1 VKQRAR
7 GSGSNHESQPEIRP
21 GGRGNPTNHASLLK
35 GQIVA
40 SFGRR
45 YSVELADASVL
56 DCVTRGRRAEI
67 ACGDRVQVARRGDG
81 LGVIESLD
89 TRSTLLYR
97 SDRARQKLVAANVS
111 QIVVVVAPVPAYYDD
126 LINRCLAAAED
137 GGMAALILLNKS
149 DLPQAPAA
157 LAALES
163 YRGLGYRVEALSA
176 KRDVGPLLAHLKGRT
191 SVLVGQSGMGKSTL
205 INALIPQA
213 SMPVA
218 EISTALDSG
227 RHTTTHARLF
237 HLDAATHVIDS
248 PGMQAF
254 GLHHLDAGALESA
267 FVEFRP
273 WLGQCRFRD
282 CRHVTEPGCAIT
294 AACADGKISQRRLES
309 YRGLVRE
316 RGA

>member
-1 VKQRAR
+1 VKRQQRKPER
-7 GSGSNHESQPEIRP
+7 SGHGSRI
-21 GGRGNPTNHASLLK
+21 TDHASLLK

-111 QIVVVVAPVPAYYDD
+111 QIVVVVAPVPAFYDD

-157 LAALES
+157 LAALEP

-176 KRDVGPLLAHLKGRT
+176 KRDVGPLVAYLQDRT
-191 SVLVGQSGMGKSTL
+191 SVLVGQSGMGKSTI

-213 SMPVA
+213 AMPVA

-237 HLDAATHVIDS
+237 HLDATTHIIDS
-248 PGMQAF
+248 PGMQEF
-254 GLHHLDAGALESA
+254 GLHHLDAAALESA

-282 CRHVTEPGCAIT
+282 CRHLTEPGCAIA
-294 AACADGKISQRRLES
+294 AACSGGTISKERLES
-309 YRGLVRE
+309 YRGLIRD
-316 RGA
+316 RKL

>member
-1 VKQRAR
+1 MKRR
-7 GSGSNHESQPEIRP
+7 GSGERSSHQSRVPS
-21 GGRGNPTNHASLLK
+21 HASTLK

-111 QIVVVVAPVPAYYDD
+111 QIVVVVAPVPAFYHD
-126 LINRCLAAAED
+126 LVNRCLAAAED

-157 LAALES
+157 LAALEP

-176 KRDVGPLLAHLKGRT
+176 KRDVGPLVAHLKGRT

-205 INALIPQA
+205 INALVPA
-213 SMPVA
+213 AAARVA
-218 EISTALDSG
+218 DISAALDSG

-237 HLDAATHVIDS
+237 HLDAATHIIDS

-254 GLHHLDAGALESA
+254 GLHHLDPHALESA
-267 FVEFRP
+267 FIEFRP

-294 AACADGKISQRRLES
+294 AACAAGKISKERLES

-316 RGA
+316 RNA

>member
-1 VKQRAR
+1 VTGKVA
-7 GSGSNHESQPEIRP
+7 
-21 GGRGNPTNHASLLK
+21 GGRHDRSAPLLH

-97 SDRARQKLVAANVS
+97 SDHAREKLVAANVS
-111 QIVVVVAPVPAYYDD
+111 QIVIVVAPVPAFYHD
-126 LINRCLAAAED
+126 LVNRCLAAAED

-149 DLPQAPAA
+149 ELPQAPAA
-157 LAALES
+157 LAALEA
-163 YRGLGYRVEALSA
+163 YRSLGYRVEALSA
-176 KRDVGPLLAHLKGRT
+176 KRDVGPLVAHLKGRT
-191 SVLVGQSGMGKSTL
+191 SVLVGQSGMGKSTI

-213 SMPVA
+213 FMPVA

-237 HLDAATHVIDS
+237 HLDATTHVIDS
-248 PGMQAF
+248 PGMQVF
-254 GLHHLDAGALESA
+254 GLHHLDLQALESA

-282 CRHVTEPGCAIT
+282 CRHVTEPGCAIA
-294 AACADGKISQRRLES
+294 AACADGKISKERLES
-309 YRGLVRE
+309 YRGLVRD
-316 RGA
+316 RKL